1 MVFLIGMIPM
11 VIFVAYFLYSR
22 NKYKNGSLTGAFFF
36 EDDSLVLNTGIPY
49 PIPLS
54 DIESVEL
61 KYSPW
66 ELEHKFSYSMAI
78 KVTKKDGKTKT
89 VYYKGYRT
97 AKLALPSDMKAALEE
112 KNVRCVINDK

>member
-1 MVFLIGMIPM
+1 
-11 VIFVAYFLYSR
+11 
-22 NKYKNGSLTGAFFF
+22 
-36 EDDSLVLNTGIPY
+36 
-49 PIPLS
+49 
-54 DIESVEL
+54 
-61 KYSPW
+61 
-66 ELEHKFSYSMAI
+66 MAI